1 MTAKESVTHLD
12 WSDIDDA
19 PDLTTPEWKAQFEA
33 APVVRGRPQSPTHKI
48 STTIRL
54 SQDVL
59 FALKATGKGWQTR
72 VEQTLRHSLGL

>member
-1 MTAKESVTHLD
+1 MTAKETITHQE

-19 PDLTTPEWKAQFEA
+19 PDLATPHWQEKFDA
-33 APVVRGRPQSPTHKI
+33 APVARGRPVLANPKV

-59 FALKATGKGWQTR
+59 AALRATGKGWQTR

>member
-1 MTAKESVTHLD
+1 MTEKETITHHE

-19 PDLTTPEWKAQFEA
+19 PDLSKPEWKVKFDAT
-33 APVVRGRPQSPTHKI
+33 VVARGRPVLTNPKV

-59 FALKATGKGWQTR
+59 AALKATGKGWQTR
-72 VEQTLRHSLGL
+72 VEQTLRQSLGL

>member
-1 MTAKESVTHLD
+1 MTAKKIAMQPE

-19 PDLTTPEWKAQFEA
+19 PDISTPEWTIKFDA
-33 APVVRGRPQSPTHKI
+33 ATVVRGRPQSQKPKI

-59 FALKATGKGWQTR
+59 SALKATGKGWQTR